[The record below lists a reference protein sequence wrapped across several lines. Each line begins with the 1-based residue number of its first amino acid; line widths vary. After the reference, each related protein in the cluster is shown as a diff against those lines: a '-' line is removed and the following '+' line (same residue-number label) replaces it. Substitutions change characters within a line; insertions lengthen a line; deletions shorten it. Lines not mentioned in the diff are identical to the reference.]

1 MSPDVQRSTWTEDF
15 CLLIMAASIHETV
28 LIGICDGVID
38 QKKNTSYCTNKIG
51 DRPDLLPI
59 ITLQYPLCS
68 LCQRGL
74 SHAVQVYCPLAASA
88 YHRTISV
95 FACTN
100 PQCSGKSESW
110 IVLRSQCLEDDIKPR
125 QDDKTTPCAE
135 SAMSRTD
142 WCDEAD
148 DWGMDDE
155 EQEKV
160 AESDVQTPNDRIG
173 DGNDVSSRLQDLCID
188 GDHQSALQPTDVP
201 VFQPFYIS
209 VMEET
214 DLDGFLDTDHENEL
228 LRSYEERE
236 GVIVAEIQS
245 CESGGATREEYEKA
259 TVKHGDEVFTNFM
272 KKISLCPEQ
281 VLRYSWAGSPLFITE
296 PLSGVSPMVPCC
308 AHCGSPR
315 VFEFQLMP
323 ALVSLLSSADTNS
336 DVSLEFGTVLVYTCR
351 NSCWKSGSTAPVEE
365 FLVVQP
371 DPDQKLFK

>member
-1 MSPDVQRSTWTEDF
+1 
-15 CLLIMAASIHETV
+15 MA
-28 LIGICDGVID
+28 
-38 QKKNTSYCTNKIG
+38 K
-51 DRPDLLPI
+51 DLLPV
-59 ITLQYPLCS
+59 ITLQYPTCA

-74 SHAVQVYCPLAASA
+74 SQVVQIYCPLAASR
-88 YHRTISV
+88 YHRTINV

-100 PQCSGKSESW
+100 PQCYGKSESW
-110 IVLRSQCLEDDIKPR
+110 IVLRSQCLDDGIKSR
-125 QDDKTTPCAE
+125 QNNNTTACTE

-155 EQEKV
+155 EQV
-160 AESDVQTPNDRIG
+160 AESSVQMPNDSTG
-173 DGNDVSSRLQDLCID
+173 EGNYVSSRLQDLCID

-214 DLDGFLDTDHENEL
+214 DLDGFHDTDHENEL
-228 LRSYEERE
+228 LRAYEERE
-236 GVIVAEIQS
+236 GVIVREIQS
-245 CESGGATREEYEKA
+245 CESGEAQEQYEKA
-259 TVKHGDEVFTNFM
+259 TAKHGDEVFTSFM
-272 KKISLCPEQ
+272 KKISFCPEQ

-296 PLSGVSPMVPCC
+296 PPSSVSQTVPCC

-336 DVSLEFGTVLVYTCR
+336 DISLEFGTVLVYTCR
-351 NSCWKSGSTAPVEE
+351 NSCWESGSTVPVEE

>member
-1 MSPDVQRSTWTEDF
+1 
-15 CLLIMAASIHETV
+15 MATSIHETV

-38 QKKNTSYCTNKIG
+38 KKKNTSYCTNKIG
-51 DRPDLLPI
+51 DRPDLLPTI
-59 ITLQYPLCS
+59 PLQCPICS

-74 SHAVQVYCPLAASA
+74 SHVVQVYCPLAASP

-110 IVLRSQCLEDDIKPR
+110 IVLRSQCLEDDIKAR
-125 QDDKTTPCAE
+125 QDNKTTACTE

-155 EQEKV
+155 EQEKA
-160 AESDVQTPNDRIG
+160 AERDVQMPNDSIG
-173 DGNDVSSRLQDLCID
+173 EGNDVSRRLQDLCID

-201 VFQPFYIS
+201 LFQPFYMS

-228 LRSYEERE
+228 LRAYEERE
-236 GVIVAEIQS
+236 GVLVAEIQS
-245 CESGGATREEYEKA
+245 CESGGATQEEYEKA
-259 TVKHGDEVFTNFM
+259 TAKHGDEVFISFM

-281 VLRYSWAGSPLFITE
+281 VLR
-296 PLSGVSPMVPCC
+296 
-308 AHCGSPR
+308 
-315 VFEFQLMP
+315 
-323 ALVSLLSSADTNS
+323 
-336 DVSLEFGTVLVYTCR
+336 
-351 NSCWKSGSTAPVEE
+351 
-365 FLVVQP
+365 
-371 DPDQKLFK
+371 